1 MRSYGWRSQATRA
14 AAPAAPRATVRDSAI
29 RIATTSAPA
38 VRSRAA
44 LLGSV
49 CLRALAWFAPNAARG
64 TDGTWI
70 GGGAPV
76 SNEWFQGN
84 NWNSTPTPNTVPDIT
99 ATFTNNG
106 APTLVT
112 ISTST
117 SINTIEFAAG
127 APAYS
132 FTVQNGATF
141 TITGSIINNPS
152 LEPALTVNA
161 DSALTVGNAAFVEI
175 GSLAGGGRVTIGPSD
190 SSSLLSIV
198 GNGATTFS
206 GTFSGAGSIELDN
219 TASLTLT
226 GASNGGNIGSI

>member
-1 MRSYGWRSQATRA
+1 MRSFRSRWQATRA
-14 AAPAAPRATVRDSAI
+14 AAPTAPRAAGRGSSIGIAATPAPSAL
-29 RIATTSAPA
+29 
-38 VRSRAA
+38 RAA

-49 CLRALAWFAPNAARG
+49 WLGALAVFAPNAAQAQ

-84 NWNSTPTPNTVPDIT
+84 NWSSTPTTNTVPDNT

-106 APTLVT
+106 APTSVT

-117 SINTIEFAAG
+117 SINTIDFSAAVS
-127 APAYS
+127 AYS

-141 TITGSIINNPS
+141 AINGGIINNPG
-152 LEPALTVNA
+152 LEPAFTVNA
-161 DSALTVGNAAFVEI
+161 GSALTAGDGAFVEI

-190 SSSLLSIV
+190 RPRY
-198 GNGATTFS
+198 
-206 GTFSGAGSIELDN
+206 
-219 TASLTLT
+219 
-226 GASNGGNIGSI
+226 